1 MPPPVTT
8 LETLPDEIL
17 MVIVRHSG
25 GIYDAFQAFSG
36 LNQRF
41 SYILIDRR
49 LRLLTDFLGLDAA
62 DTAIESYYQSTLFQ
76 SVSQRLVFLNSTDKQ
91 QELSQ
96 CLQSV
101 VTFHIQNTYE
111 QYDRQLDD
119 KILEHQMKRFQLSE
133 SETTRVDEELERIF
147 SESEGCAN
155 PKKLFK
161 RMESLVRDEGARLSF
176 PSNDYNEFNFARAVN
191 QFLLENVNKEQPVHA
206 RTIRTLVRVFK
217 ALLVSNPELMQNLA
231 YAVNGG
237 CTLYYFLLYLTY
249 RTQHFNL
256 NGRATSFNIEYYRA
270 AVDLLLFTLTN
281 LRYDQT
287 ESYWATSRFLELLS
301 NIDTVAMTP
310 EESIYVHACQRE
322 IFKVVVDGY
331 LFREIVIWDVD
342 LCNEWQ
348 TLLGKL
354 IQQQRWD
361 MFALMFE
368 HNDHVRELFQRS
380 WNTPKMI
387 KAISKDRT
395 TRQMFE
401 TVLKK
406 TAVGTWL
413 AIDTDLILI
422 LLQNRERHLLKAV
435 FEHIPSLIHRLDED
449 GNDPLLYTCL
459 KVRGCRHRLIEY
471 LISIGCETTRMNCF
485 DIDFH
490 QALQLKKNHNLREQ
504 LRDHEIIQE

>member
-1 MPPPVTT
+1 MPPPVTM

-17 MVIVRHSG
+17 MVIVRYSG
-25 GIYDAFQAFSG
+25 GIYDVVHAFSG
-36 LNQRF
+36 LNQRL
-41 SYILIDRR
+41 SHILIDRR
-49 LRLLTDFLGLDAA
+49 LRLLTDFIGMDAT
-62 DTAIESYYQSTLFQ
+62 DPAIESYYRSPLFQ
-76 SVSQRLVFLNSTDKQ
+76 TVSEQLLSLNSTDKH

-111 QYDRQLDD
+111 QYDRQLEEN
-119 KILEHQMKRFQLSE
+119 ILEHQMRRVMLSD
-133 SETTRVDEELERIF
+133 SETTRIDGELQRILR
-147 SESEGCAN
+147 ESEGCAD
-155 PKKLFK
+155 PKKVFK
-161 RMESLVRDEGARLSF
+161 RMESLVRVEGARLSF
-176 PSNDYNEFNFARAVN
+176 PSNDHDEFNFARAVN
-191 QFLLENVNKEQPVHA
+191 HFLLENVTKEQPVHTRA
-206 RTIRTLVRVFK
+206 IRTLVRTFK
-217 ALLVSNPELMQNLA
+217 ALLVSNPELIQNQA

-237 CTLYYFLLYLTY
+237 CTLYYFLFYLIY
-249 RTQHFNL
+249 RTQHFNCY
-256 NGRATSFNIEYYRA
+256 GRATSFNVEYYRA
-270 AVDLLLFTLTN
+270 AVDLLLFFLVH

-287 ESYWATSRFLELLS
+287 ESDWATNRFLELLS
-301 NIDTVAMTP
+301 NIDTVPMSP
-310 EESIYVHACQRE
+310 EETIYVQACQRE

-331 LFREIVIWDVD
+331 LFREIVIWDID

-348 TLLGKL
+348 TVLGKL
-354 IQQQRWD
+354 IPQQRWD

-380 WNTPKMI
+380 WNTRKI
-387 KAISKDRT
+387 LNAISKDRT
-395 TRQMFE
+395 TRRMFE

-406 TAVGTWL
+406 TAVGIWL

-471 LISIGCETTRMNCF
+471 LISIGCDTARTNCF

-490 QALQLKKNHNLREQ
+490 QALQQKKNHKLREQ
-504 LRDHEIIQE
+504 LLDHEIIQE